1 MSRRRLGALK
11 WAALVDEW
19 RQSGLK
25 LPEFCRREGLV
36 LGTMQGWDYKPPL
49 KRAIENARRAERI
62 TAGNSSVRS
71 KPSAPDPTPAFLPV
85 RLAEVAATPAPE
97 LKNRDAIE
105 VVLNTGRRVVVGPG
119 FDQETLRRV
128 VATLE
133 SFPC

>member
-25 LPEFCRREGLV
+25 LPEFCRRQGLV
-36 LGTMQGWDYKPPL
+36 LGTMQGWVYKPPL
-49 KRAIENARRAERI
+49 KRAIENARRAERGK
-62 TAGNSSVRS
+62 AGTSSVKS
-71 KPSAPDPTPAFLPV
+71 KPSAPVPAPAFLPV
-85 RLAEVAATPAPE
+85 RLAEVATTVSPE
-97 LKNRDAIE
+97 LRNRDAIE
-105 VVLNTGRRVVVGPG
+105 VVLRTGQRVVVGPG

-128 VATLE
+128 VAALE